1 MIVTK
6 TPYRISFFG
15 GGTDYP
21 GWYRENGGS
30 VLSVTID
37 KYCYITCRY
46 LPKFFDH
53 KHRFVYSEIES
64 VNEISQIRHP
74 AIRGVLEW
82 LQWDLGIELHH
93 DGDLPAR
100 SGLGSSSAFTVGL
113 LNTLYAMRGQR
124 RSKHQLAVDAIHVE
138 QNVIKEA
145 VGSQDQIAAAYGG
158 FNKIDFVADEEFV
171 VNPIIVTKQR
181 AQDFHHHLMLFYT
194 GQSRIAAVVAK
205 SKIDNIKSNSIALGT
220 IQESV
225 DLALQVLVNE
235 SLDICQLGYLMHDAW
250 GRKKSLSTQVSTEL
264 IDWAYAAAIDAGA
277 LGGKILGAGGGG
289 FLLFFVPPD
298 KKQDVRSALGNFL
311 EVPFNFE
318 YDGSSVTIY
327 QPTEIF

>member
-21 GWYRENGGS
+21 AWFIENGGS
-30 VLSVTID
+30 VVSTTID

-53 KHRFVYSEIES
+53 KHRFVYSEIEN
-64 VNEISQIRHP
+64 VTKIEEIRHP
-74 AIRGVLEW
+74 AIKGVLSW
-82 LQWDLGIELHH
+82 MSWDLGIELHH

-113 LNTLYAMRGQR
+113 LNTLFAMTGKKL
-124 RSKHQLAVDAIHVE
+124 SKKQLALNAIHIE
-138 QNVIKEA
+138 QNVINET

-158 FNKIDFVADEEFV
+158 FNKIDFLSNGNFI
-171 VNPIIVTKQR
+171 VNPIIISKTR
-181 AQDFHHHLMLFYT
+181 LMDFQKYLMLFFT
-194 GQSRIAAVVAK
+194 GQNRLSSLVEK
-205 SKIDNIKSNSIALGT
+205 TKIDNIKSNFDSLRR
-220 IQESV
+220 IQNSANEAIEI
-225 DLALQVLVNE
+225 LANE
-235 SLDICQLGYLMHDAW
+235 SKDVAQLGLLMNEMWAF
-250 GRKKSLSTQVSTEL
+250 KKSLSNMVSTSMIEESYSL
-264 IDWAYAAAIDAGA
+264 AIEAGA
-277 LGGKILGAGGGG
+277 LGGKVLGAGGGG
-289 FLLFFVPPD
+289 FLLFFVHPD
-298 KKQDVRSALGNFL
+298 KHINVRNSLRHLL

-318 YDGSSVTIY
+318 YDGSSITIY